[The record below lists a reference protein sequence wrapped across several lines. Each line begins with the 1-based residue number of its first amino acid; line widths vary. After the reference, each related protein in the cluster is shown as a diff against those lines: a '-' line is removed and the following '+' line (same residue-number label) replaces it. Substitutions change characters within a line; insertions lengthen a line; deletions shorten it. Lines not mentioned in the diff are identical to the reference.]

1 MSDEDAVE
9 DALFM
14 EELRRAHAA
23 PEPTTDEIRATARAL
38 SSNRRHGALLAE
50 LEEDSADCPA
60 GGLRETSALT
70 DTRYAW
76 FHDSTVT
83 VRLEIVAFDGQR
95 DVVGRVTPA
104 PDSPVLL
111 QRADS
116 TSSHPVDPDGAF
128 TARGLARG
136 PLSLLVLPPGGPMVA
151 TRWITV

>member
-1 MSDEDAVE
+1 MSDEEEVE

-38 SSNRRHGALLAE
+38 NANRRHGALLAE
-50 LEEDSADCPA
+50 LEEDSADCLT
-60 GGLRETSALT
+60 GGLRETPTLA

-83 VRLEIVAFDGQR
+83 VRLEIIAFDGRR
-95 DVVGRVTPA
+95 DVVGHVTPV
-104 PDSPVLL
+104 PDAPVLL
-111 QRADS
+111 QRTDD
-116 TSSHPVDPDGAF
+116 TSSHPVDSDGAF

-136 PLSLLVLPPGGPMVA
+136 PLSLLVRPPGSPMVA
-151 TRWITV
+151 TRWITM